1 MRQVDLIPWDH
12 PGWSYRLALQRCLPL
27 RTALL
32 ARSLHV
38 VNSKLPNG
46 PWPPRWGYC
55 RDQGSQVA
63 GPRTKGWW
71 GWYQSSRVMVFFT
84 KILKGEMVCQHH
96 LRLWNFHKFP
106 LQKKKATKT
115 PYLKK
120 HNHNKKQLP
129 FWKNNVF
136 CRWWIA
142 NVSCWWQRIRKMWWR
157 NWNPRLGESE
167 QMEFLKNPISG
178 TRFFFGDY
186 FWGIFFLL
194 FVGDVFFGEYFV

>member
-1 MRQVDLIPWDH
+1 
-12 PGWSYRLALQRCLPL
+12 
-27 RTALL
+27 
-32 ARSLHV
+32 
-38 VNSKLPNG
+38 
-46 PWPPRWGYC
+46 
-55 RDQGSQVA
+55 
-63 GPRTKGWW
+63 
-71 GWYQSSRVMVFFT
+71 MVFFT

-120 HNHNKKQLP
+120 NKHKK
-129 FWKNNVF
+129 KNSSRFEKKRVCF
-136 CRWWIA
+136 ARWWIA

-178 TRFFFGDY
+178 TRFFFGEY
-186 FWGIFFLL
+186 FWGIFFTVCGGCFLWGIFCL
-194 FVGDVFFGEYFV
+194 RWFFKITVFGEGFCLLKPFLPAS